1 MASKRAL
8 LLVIAVAIA
17 IVLAS
22 GAPPVQPPRIQADVV
37 VMGFVPCNN
46 GTSMRTGSAPGFAG
60 AVLQLQCADLLAAN
74 ATTDGKGTF
83 RMAVN
88 TTVAPSSVASRCD
101 LVVATPL
108 ASCNA
113 TFPATGTLRS
123 DLRLIVS
130 MVFFP
135 RGFSYVAASTTEISY
150 PA

>member
-1 MASKRAL
+1 MASKRGL
-8 LLVIAVAIA
+8 LLVIGVAVA

-60 AVLQLQCADLLAAN
+60 AVVQLQCTDGADLAAN
-74 ATTDGKGTF
+74 ATTDGKGRF

-88 TTVAPSSVASRCD
+88 TTVAPSSVASYCD
-101 LVVATPL
+101 LVVDTPL
-108 ASCNA
+108 ASCNPA
-113 TFPATGTLRS
+113 LPATGMLQS
-123 DLRLIVS
+123 DLRLLVS

-135 RGFSYVAASTTEISY
+135 RGFSYVSAPSTD
-150 PA
+150 